1 MSNLISVILPCFNG
15 GDTLERAVKS
25 VLAQTEKGFEFV
37 IINDGSTDGTARIMD
52 RAASRDR
59 RIRALH
65 RPHRGIVA
73 ALNAGISASTGD
85 YIARMDAD
93 DVSMPERL
101 ELQKA
106 FLDTRP
112 DVGLVASQVRL
123 NRRHK
128 GNRGYAAYV
137 NWTNTLLSHDEISL
151 NQFVESPLAHPSVM
165 FRRSCVHAHGGYRQ
179 GPFPEDYEMWLR
191 WLGMGVRMEK
201 LPEILLAWSDSPKR
215 LSRTDSR
222 YSVRAFFKCKMEH
235 LSQWLLINNPHHPNI
250 IVWGAGRVTRKRAE
264 GLTPYGIKIAAYLD
278 IDPKKIGK
286 SIQGRR
292 VNGSNDIPDIK
303 DSFIVP
309 FVGNRGARDL
319 IRARL
324 VDKGFTEG
332 RDFICA
338 A

>member
-1 MSNLISVILPCFNG
+1 
-15 GDTLERAVKS
+15 

-222 YSVRAFFKCKMEH
+222 
-235 LSQWLLINNPHHPNI
+235 
-250 IVWGAGRVTRKRAE
+250 
-264 GLTPYGIKIAAYLD
+264 IKIAAYLD